1 LQKRLAR
8 TDPRSKEFQGVV
20 LRRLMEQR
28 YNVTPEFP
36 AGAYSIDLVVS
47 GNERRLAIE
56 CDGEQFHGP
65 EKLQEDLE
73 RQAILE
79 RLGWTFVRIRGSLFF
94 RDEDR
99 ALQPVFRRLQELNIT
114 PELVT
119 SSTAQPQADVVE
131 RVARRAEEL
140 RRLWHPE
147 TEDDSK
153 SSKQAGT
160 SSFSFV

>member
-1 LQKRLAR
+1 
-8 TDPRSKEFQGVV
+8 
-20 LRRLMEQR
+20 MEQR
-28 YNVTPEFP
+28 FNVTPEFP
-36 AGAYSIDLVVS
+36 AGAYSIDLVVT
-47 GNERRLAIE
+47 GNGNRLAIE

-114 PELVT
+114 PQLVT
-119 SSTAQPQADVVE
+119 GPAATPQPQSDAVQRVV
-131 RVARRAEEL
+131 RRAEEL

-147 TEDDSK
+147 QEANPE
-153 SSKQAGT
+153 SSEPT
-160 SSFSFV
+160 